1 VVERVGA
8 LRLLVNQPPAAR
20 RERPPRLVLRFAIL
34 TAACLGLGAAAILA
48 ITRHLDTQQAQRA
61 AAQHAELIADAVL
74 ATEVTA
80 ADLRRP
86 VPPARRRELDEL
98 FERPPLAEG
107 TLRVLLAGPRGLVTY
122 STDGSLVGRRLRLDQ
137 VREAVGG
144 TISSAVTTIRDPG
157 SPSRGAKVLES
168 HVPLAVSGATGVVV
182 IDQDYDP
189 IARDARSAFL
199 PVAGILEVVLLA
211 LFALLVPVLVR
222 VTRRIQRQ
230 VDRIEHQAHHDELTG
245 LPNRAGFR
253 EKVAPALVDAW
264 QAGSSSA
271 VLLLDLDRFK
281 EINDSLGHASGDQ
294 LLLAVT
300 RRVEAAVGEDVVVAR
315 LGGDELALFV
325 PGGTAPE
332 AMALADLVRATFE
345 EPVSVEG
352 VPLMVTASVGVAV
365 YPEHGVSAELLL
377 QRADVAMYTA
387 KRRRTGV
394 ELYDAAV
401 DTNDA
406 ARLALVAELREG
418 LEREEVV
425 VYFQPQAELGS
436 GRIVAMEALARWQ
449 HPRRGLLLPA
459 HFVAVAE
466 HTGTSRALTSYVLD
480 RVVRQGAAW
489 ADAGTP
495 VAVAVNLS
503 MVDLLDLSLP
513 DEVEAL
519 LAREGLDPALLEL
532 EITESAIMADPA
544 RVREVVARLDEL
556 GVRLAIDDFGTGY
569 SSLTY
574 LKRLPVD
581 VLKIDRSFVIGM
593 ASDESD
599 RAIVRSTIDLGH
611 NLGLTV
617 VAEGVETRRLWDELR
632 ALGCD
637 VAQGWHVAHPAPA
650 EELGPRLAQGG
661 GGRVAAPVGGYT
673 VPPAGR

>member
-1 VVERVGA
+1 MVERLGA
-8 LRLLVNQPPAAR
+8 LRLLVNQPPPAR
-20 RERPPRLVLRFAIL
+20 RERPPRLVLRFALL

-61 AAQHAELIADAVL
+61 AAQHAELVADAVL

-86 VPPARRRELDEL
+86 VTPARRRELDRL
-98 FERPPLAEG
+98 FARPALAEG
-107 TLRVLLAGPRGLVTY
+107 TLRVLIAGPRGLVTY
-122 STDGSLVGRRLRLDQ
+122 STDGSLVGQRLSLER
-137 VREAVGG
+137 VRAAVNG

-157 SPSRGAKVLES
+157 SSSRGAKVLES
-168 HVPLAVSGATGVVV
+168 HVPLAVPGRLGVAV

-189 IARDARSAFL
+189 IAKDARSAFL

-230 VDRIEHQAHHDELTG
+230 MDRIEHQAHHDELTG

-253 EKVAPALVDAW
+253 EEVAPALVEAW
-264 QAGSSSA
+264 QAGGNAA

-332 AMALADLVRATFE
+332 AMALADLVRATLE

-352 VPLMVTASVGVAV
+352 VPLMITASVGVAI

-418 LEREEVV
+418 LERGEVV

-459 HFVAVAE
+459 QFVTVAE
-466 HTGTSRALTSYVLD
+466 HTGASRALTSYVLD

-489 ADAGTP
+489 VEAGTP
-495 VAVAVNLS
+495 VVVAVNLS

-513 DEVEAL
+513 DEVGGL

-593 ASDESD
+593 ATDESD

-617 VAEGVETRRLWDELR
+617 VAEGVETRRLWDQLSV
-632 ALGCD
+632 LGCD

-650 EELGPRLAQGG
+650 EELGRRLATGG

-673 VPPAGR
+673 VRPAGR

>member
-1 VVERVGA
+1 VVERLGA

-86 VPPARRRELDEL
+86 VPAARRRELDQL

-168 HVPLAVSGATGVVV
+168 HVPLAVPGATGVVV

-300 RRVEAAVGEDVVVAR
+300 GRVEAAVGEEVVVAR

-332 AMALADLVRATFE
+332 AMALADLVRATLE

-425 VYFQPQAELGS
+425 VYFQPQVELGS
-436 GRIVAMEALARWQ
+436 GRIVAVEALARWQ

-459 HFVAVAE
+459 HFVTVAE

-489 ADAGTP
+489 AETGTP
-495 VAVAVNLS
+495 VVVAVNLS

-617 VAEGVETRRLWDELR
+617 VAEGVETRRLWDELH

-661 GGRVAAPVGGYT
+661 VGRVAAPVGGYT

>member
-1 VVERVGA
+1 VVERLGA
-8 LRLLVNQPPAAR
+8 LRLLVNQPPPAR

-61 AAQHAELIADAVL
+61 AAQHAELVADAVL

-80 ADLRRP
+80 SDLRRP
-86 VPPARRRELDEL
+86 VTPARRRELDRL
-98 FERPPLAEG
+98 FARPALAEG
-107 TLRVLLAGPRGLVTY
+107 TLRVLIAGPRGLVTY
-122 STDGSLVGRRLRLDQ
+122 STDGSLVGQRLSLER
-137 VREAVGG
+137 VRAAVNG

-157 SPSRGAKVLES
+157 SASRGAKVLES
-168 HVPLAVSGATGVVV
+168 HVPLAVPGRLGVVV

-189 IARDARSAFL
+189 IAKDARSAFL

-230 VDRIEHQAHHDELTG
+230 IDRIEHQAHHDELTG

-253 EKVAPALVDAW
+253 EEVAPGLVEAW
-264 QAGSSSA
+264 QAGDNAA

-332 AMALADLVRATFE
+332 AMALADLVRATLE

-352 VPLMVTASVGVAV
+352 VPLMITASVGVAI

-418 LEREEVV
+418 LERGEVV

-436 GRIVAMEALARWQ
+436 GRIVAVEALARWQ

-459 HFVAVAE
+459 QFVTVAE
-466 HTGTSRALTSYVLD
+466 HTGASRALTSYVLD

-489 ADAGTP
+489 VEAGTP
-495 VAVAVNLS
+495 VVVAVNLS

-513 DEVEAL
+513 DEVGGL
-519 LAREGLDPALLEL
+519 LAREGLDPSLLEL

-593 ASDESD
+593 ATDESD

-611 NLGLTV
+611 NLGLMV
-617 VAEGVETRRLWDELR
+617 VAEGVETRRLWDQLSV
-632 ALGCD
+632 LGCD

-650 EELGPRLAQGG
+650 EELGGRLANGG
-661 GGRVAAPVGGYT
+661 SGRVAAPVGGYT
-673 VPPAGR
+673 VRPAGR